1 MTDAKDQ
8 RLNRRGF
15 LKQSASTAGVML
27 VAAESARGAEANSKL
42 QIGVIGCG
50 GRGPWIG
57 NLFQQNSNTKVVAL
71 HDYFEDQ
78 VQSAAQ
84 RLEVDAGGLYTGID
98 GYKELLARE
107 DIDAVAIISP
117 PYFHPDQAVAA
128 LEAGKHVYLAKPI
141 AVDVPGC
148 MAIVEAA
155 NKHQEKLTT
164 LVDFQTRNNE
174 FYREAAKRVHE
185 GMIGTPVCGQTFYH
199 TGRLGIKTPPGTEV
213 ARMRN
218 WVFDKALSGDIIV
231 EQNIHVLDVANWLLQ
246 GHPIQAV
253 GTGGRKARIDVGDC
267 WDHFIVT
274 YRYANDVVMDFSST
288 QFNVGFDDLCTR
300 IFGVEG
306 TVETHYG
313 GEVYIK
319 DKKGGWAGGSTS
331 TIYQDGAINNIKD
344 FCAGIEG
351 GTMINNAQE
360 SANSTMTSIL
370 GRMAAYEGRP
380 VTWDEMVSKNEK
392 LDANLILPA
401 DGPKTPRRA

>member
-1 MTDAKDQ
+1 MSESKEQ

-15 LKQSASTAGVML
+15 LKQTAGTAGLVL
-27 VAAESARGAEANSKL
+27 VAAGSARGAEANSKL
-42 QIGVIGCG
+42 QIGVLGCG

-57 NLFQQNSNTKVVAL
+57 NHFQEQTNTKVIAL

-84 RLEVDAGGLYTGID
+84 RLEVDASGLYTGLD
-98 GYKELLARE
+98 GYKEMLARE

-117 PYFHPDQAVAA
+117 PYFHPDQVVAA

-155 NKHQEKLTT
+155 NKHQDKLNTF
-164 LVDFQTRNNE
+164 VDFQTRNNE
-174 FYREAAKRVHE
+174 FFREAAKRVHE
-185 GMIGTPVCGQTFYH
+185 GMIGAPVCGQTFYH
-199 TGRLGIKTPPGTEV
+199 TGRLGIKSPPGTEV

-231 EQNIHVLDVANWLLQ
+231 EQNVHVLDVSNWLLQ
-246 GHPIQAV
+246 GHPIEAV

-274 YRYANDVVMDFSST
+274 YRYPNDVLMDFSST

-313 GEVYIK
+313 GDVFIK
-319 DKKGGWAGGSTS
+319 DKKGGWPGGATS

-344 FCAGIEG
+344 FCASIANGQV
-351 GTMINNAQE
+351 INNAQE
-360 SANSTMTSIL
+360 SANSTMTGIL

-380 VTWDEMVSKNEK
+380 VTWDEMVSRNEK
-392 LDANLILPA
+392 LDANLILPE
-401 DGPKTPRRA
+401 DGPKTPRRG